1 MFKICP
7 RCLQQQFINDF
18 YLGINT
24 LPEKVIFL
32 HFNFCKPKEKMRNTL
47 FEGIA
52 RTICCFFFFF
62 ICCKAQHACTCTN
75 SLKENKFH
83 VLFEQQVRSASSLF
97 SVPRVLLLEAIS
109 LVRLTL
115 IIGFIVEKTTK
126 ATTQLCCV
134 K

>member
-18 YLGINT
+18 YLSINT

-32 HFNFCKPKEKMRNTL
+32 HFNFCKPKEKMRNIL

-62 ICCKAQHACTCTN
+62 FYLLQSTTRAYMYKQLKREQISRFVWTTSKECCPAGFTTWSYFFGAAYVNYWIYSRKDYKGYNAT
-75 SLKENKFH
+75 
-83 VLFEQQVRSASSLF
+83 
-97 SVPRVLLLEAIS
+97 LLCEIN
-109 LVRLTL
+109 
-115 IIGFIVEKTTK
+115 
-126 ATTQLCCV
+126 
-134 K
+134 